1 MRDYPIGSFLFWEV
15 ERSRIGDYQFYE
27 FVRDYHERKNR
38 HNSKANV
45 SGEEGITA
53 ILDGQQRLSALY
65 IGLKGTY
72 AYKEPRKRWDNDAAF
87 PERKLYLNLLQPC
100 TGDEDLEYDFR
111 FLTALESQEKD
122 ADTFWFLV
130 GDILNIKEEG
140 DVNDY
145 LIDHNLNKEN
155 AEAFKFAN
163 KTLFKLHSAIH
174 RRQIINYYLETD
186 ERLDKVL
193 NIFIRVNSGGTPL
206 SYSDLLLSIATAQ
219 WEKKDARE
227 EINNLQDSLNGTGD
241 GFNFDRDF
249 ILKTCLVLS
258 DIPDIAFKVDNF
270 NRNNMLKIEAR
281 WDDIGAAL
289 RSAVVLAS
297 SFGYGRDTLTSN
309 SALIPVA
316 YYLLNRG
323 IPQNFDIAASH
334 AADRAKILKWLQVT
348 VLKRVFGGQPDTV
361 LRPVRQI
368 LSQGH
373 SEFPLQ
379 EIADKLKG
387 TSKSLVFNADEIQN
401 LFYYQYGQS
410 YTFSTLALLYP
421 SLDFRHKFHV
431 DHIYPRSFFS
441 RRKLA
446 QKGVPSA
453 KIDSFLG
460 EWNYLAN
467 LQLLEGVPNQEKSD
481 VDFKAWFEKV
491 NPTHSERKDFMLK
504 HYIPDI
510 DLSLSNFDMFITE
523 RTELMSQRFAQML
536 TI

>member
-1 MRDYPIGSFLFWEV
+1 MSFQTPITIRTAIDNVSRRKYLLPAIQRELVWSVAQIERLFDSLMRDYPIGSFLFWEV

-241 GFNFDRDF
+241 GFNFER
-249 ILKTCLVLS
+249 L
-258 DIPDIAFKVDNF
+258 
-270 NRNNMLKIEAR
+270 
-281 WDDIGAAL
+281 
-289 RSAVVLAS
+289 
-297 SFGYGRDTLTSN
+297 
-309 SALIPVA
+309 
-316 YYLLNRG
+316 
-323 IPQNFDIAASH
+323 
-334 AADRAKILKWLQVT
+334 
-348 VLKRVFGGQPDTV
+348 
-361 LRPVRQI
+361 
-368 LSQGH
+368 H
-373 SEFPLQ
+373 S
-379 EIADKLKG
+379 
-387 TSKSLVFNADEIQN
+387 QN
-401 LFYYQYGQS
+401 L
-410 YTFSTLALLYP
+410 
-421 SLDFRHKFHV
+421 
-431 DHIYPRSFFS
+431 
-441 RRKLA
+441 
-446 QKGVPSA
+446 
-453 KIDSFLG
+453 
-460 EWNYLAN
+460 
-467 LQLLEGVPNQEKSD
+467 
-481 VDFKAWFEKV
+481 
-491 NPTHSERKDFMLK
+491 
-504 HYIPDI
+504 
-510 DLSLSNFDMFITE
+510 LSVE
-523 RTELMSQRFAQML
+523 
-536 TI
+536 